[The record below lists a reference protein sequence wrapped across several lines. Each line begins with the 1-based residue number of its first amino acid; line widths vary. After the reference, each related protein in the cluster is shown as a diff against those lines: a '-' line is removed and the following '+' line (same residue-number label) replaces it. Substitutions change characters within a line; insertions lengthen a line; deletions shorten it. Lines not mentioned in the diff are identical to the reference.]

1 MPSVQNTLTEDSVLR
16 SLFRFSVPFLI
27 SSFLQTFYGLA
38 DLFITGQFNG
48 AASIT
53 AVSIGSQ
60 LMHMLTVM
68 IVGLAMGSTVLIGRS
83 VGAGQPEKTARSI
96 GNTITLFTGVAAVS
110 TLLLLSFSD
119 GILKLLATPPEAVS
133 EA

>member
-1 MPSVQNTLTEDSVLR
+1 MPVIQNTLTEDSVLR

-110 TLLLLSFSD
+110 TLLLLFLRTGS
-119 GILKLLATPPEAVS
+119 
-133 EA
+133 